1 MTPIFDGHNDILLRL
16 WLAGDNSGQRFINGN
31 AETHIDWP
39 RAQAGGLAGG
49 FCHVHAFPRQG
60 PAEHRSH

>member
-49 FCHVHAFPRQG
+49 FFAMFTPS
-60 PAEHRSH
+60 PARPC